1 VLRRV
6 RTRARRGGVAAV
18 ALLAFLV
25 APSAALGGSASGG
38 TTFTPT
44 PAISGI
50 DCMTQCNAT
59 TTTSGA
65 AVVVRPGGTLN
76 VRGSNLDHVQRVLFL
91 GSSQRADDTSAVV
104 TTTSLRAAQVTVP
117 KRAQTGRLR
126 VVNDNGIRSRAS
138 RVVVRVFQPA
148 PPPAPSTD
156 MTGWVFPLRPISRVA
171 PPSWWSEDQGIDIP
185 TIDGQCG
192 ARVVEVA
199 VDDGTIVQEGIGGF
213 GSQSPILKLAH
224 GPYAG
229 RYVYYGHSQPALVPV
244 GAHVSRGQPI
254 AQIGCGRVG
263 ISTAEHIEIG
273 ISAPG
278 GGPCCPR
285 WGQTSGWIHKVM
297 LRLYRAAK

>member
-1 VLRRV
+1 M
-6 RTRARRGGVAAV
+6 AAA
-18 ALLAFLV
+18 ALLVFLV
-25 APSAALGGSASGG
+25 APSAALGGTATGG
-38 TTFTPT
+38 TTFTLT

-59 TTTSGA
+59 TTTRGA
-65 AVVVRPGGTLN
+65 AVVVRPGATVH

-91 GSSQRADDTSAVV
+91 GSSQRADDTNAVV
-104 TTTSLRAAQVTVP
+104 TTTSASMAEVTVP
-117 KRAQTGRLR
+117 KRAQTGRVR

-138 RVVVRVFQPA
+138 RVVVKVFEPA

-156 MTGWVFPLRPISRVA
+156 MTGWVFPLRPVSRVA
-171 PPSWWSEDQGIDIP
+171 PPSWWSEDQGVDIP
-185 TIDGQCG
+185 TIGGQCG
-192 ARVVEVA
+192 SRVVEVA

-213 GSQSPILKLAH
+213 GSQAPILKLAH

-229 RYVYYGHSQPALVPV
+229 RYVYYGHSQPALVRV

-254 AQIGCGRVG
+254 AQVGCGRVG
-263 ISTAEHIEIG
+263 ISSAEHIEIG

-285 WGQTSGWIHKVM
+285 WGQTSGWVHKVM
-297 LRLYRAAK
+297 LRLYNAAK